1 MKTLNHIK
9 LDLSFTINKKYDSFM
24 TFLIELI
31 REIML
36 GGVQT
41 VVAFTSWDWIGANP
55 WAKLPGLPWTI
66 VAAGAVIL
74 GYN

>member
-1 MKTLNHIK
+1 
-9 LDLSFTINKKYDSFM
+9 M

-55 WAKLPGLPWTI
+55 WAKLPGY
-66 VAAGAVIL
+66 L
-74 GYN
+74 GQLLQQVQ

>member
-9 LDLSFTINKKYDSFM
+9 LDLSFTNNKKYDSFM

-31 REIML
+31 REIIL
-36 GGVQT
+36 GGVET

-55 WAKLPGLPWTI
+55 WAEVTRVTLDNCCSRRSDTWI
-66 VAAGAVIL
+66 
-74 GYN
+74 